1 VLYFSYGEFSRK
13 KSGKIEEVA
22 NFYQNMEE
30 LNVKIAQNYN
40 GTDERLFCKHRFT
53 R

>member
-13 KSGKIEEVA
+13 KSGKIEEVT

-30 LNVKIAQNYN
+30 LNVQIAQKNYN
-40 GTDERLFCKHRFT
+40 GTDERLF
-53 R
+53 